1 LLVEGNKWVDP
12 GLKQM
17 VEKFKADGIL
27 VAEKAIETM
36 LRVDR
41 KCFVQETDF
50 KEAYNDNSRRIGWNT
65 TISAPHMHART
76 LEELCPALCPGGK
89 AVDIGTGS
97 GYLAVCFAEMM
108 GEGSTVYALDHI

>member
-1 LLVEGNKWVDP
+1 
-12 GLKQM
+12 M